1 MKNIYK
7 FFSSIFIL
15 VLLIGCAEDFSDNN
29 EFAKNV
35 VPPSNVSATFDITQD
50 NTGLV
55 TITPTGENAISFI
68 VDYGDGSAVSSSIKT
83 GGSVQH
89 TFKEGN
95 HTLKITATGLNNLT
109 TTSDVPLVVSFNAP
123 ENLQVTIENDAVVS
137 KKVNVTATAD
147 WATVFDLISGEA
159 GADPVTANIGEIAS
173 FTYKEAGTY
182 TIKVVARGAA
192 IATTELSQE
201 FEVTAILAP
210 TVSAPTQPDRP
221 ASTVLSIFSDKY
233 NDIVGT
239 DFYPW
244 WWQSTQYEEYDLDG
258 DKMIKYSKMN
268 YQGVQ
273 FAAAQDVSNMEYMHI
288 DVWTASP
295 EFENLEISLISAS
308 NGEKPVLAKLNQDQ
322 WTSFD
327 IPLTDWTS
335 QGLTIADMHQLKFA
349 INPYIGDGAGVV
361 FLDNIYF
368 WKENSVELPIKFDNE
383 EMFEEKGGFK
393 FELSKDP
400 DDSSNNTG
408 KITTSGEWWDTAE
421 ITMDVPIEIVS
432 GSDNNVSVRFYSPD
446 DSEHR
451 LMMKLENKDDPN
463 GSEYVEMSKTVN
475 SKGWHNLTYDWST
488 ITQQAY
494 PNNNSAFDGTGS
506 FERLVFFVDA
516 GDPNWGSGGTY
527 GAAGLEFHLD
537 DIIKGVPV
545 TSSQALFDDFEGS
558 GTITWVEDNAG
569 ANVVDNPYG
578 SGKVLKY
585 EDTGAQYAN
594 IRFDLAADH
603 SKKFDLNANDIFS
616 FKIYIPSNGITGT
629 SPNQISV
636 KLQDGNPATNNNQPW
651 VGQFEVVK
659 KLELD
664 KWQNVYVDFSAVA
677 NETKFSRI
685 VFQVNGENN
694 YDSVTAY
701 VDDFYYEAP
710 QSHDDFEGNG
720 NIAKWED
727 ELEDMQIIDN
737 PVKGTINNSD
747 KVLIYHD
754 KGGQFY
760 ANIRYYLASDNS
772 VSFDL
777 TNANKITL
785 DVYMTSSDL
794 TGSQDNKLWL
804 KLQNGNKSE
813 PWVGQITA
821 EKAVELDKWQRL
833 TFDFS
838 DQSSAT
844 EFTRMLVQFN
854 GEANNDQVKAYIDN
868 VFIHR

>member
-55 TITPTGENAISFI
+55 TITPTGENAISFV

-137 KKVNVTATAD
+137 KKVNVTANAD

-210 TVSAPTQPDRP
+210 TVSAPAQPDRP

-327 IPLTDWTS
+327 IPLSDWTS

-383 EMFEEKGGFK
+383 
-393 FELSKDP
+393 
-400 DDSSNNTG
+400 
-408 KITTSGEWWDTAE
+408 
-421 ITMDVPIEIVS
+421 
-432 GSDNNVSVRFYSPD
+432 
-446 DSEHR
+446 
-451 LMMKLENKDDPN
+451 
-463 GSEYVEMSKTVN
+463 
-475 SKGWHNLTYDWST
+475 
-488 ITQQAY
+488 
-494 PNNNSAFDGTGS
+494 
-506 FERLVFFVDA
+506 
-516 GDPNWGSGGTY
+516 
-527 GAAGLEFHLD
+527 
-537 DIIKGVPV
+537 
-545 TSSQALFDDFEGS
+545 
-558 GTITWVEDNAG
+558 
-569 ANVVDNPYG
+569 
-578 SGKVLKY
+578 
-585 EDTGAQYAN
+585 
-594 IRFDLAADH
+594 
-603 SKKFDLNANDIFS
+603 
-616 FKIYIPSNGITGT
+616 
-629 SPNQISV
+629 
-636 KLQDGNPATNNNQPW
+636 
-651 VGQFEVVK
+651 
-659 KLELD
+659 
-664 KWQNVYVDFSAVA
+664 
-677 NETKFSRI
+677 
-685 VFQVNGENN
+685 
-694 YDSVTAY
+694 
-701 VDDFYYEAP
+701 
-710 QSHDDFEGNG
+710 
-720 NIAKWED
+720 
-727 ELEDMQIIDN
+727 
-737 PVKGTINNSD
+737 
-747 KVLIYHD
+747 
-754 KGGQFY
+754 
-760 ANIRYYLASDNS
+760 
-772 VSFDL
+772 
-777 TNANKITL
+777 
-785 DVYMTSSDL
+785 
-794 TGSQDNKLWL
+794 
-804 KLQNGNKSE
+804 
-813 PWVGQITA
+813 
-821 EKAVELDKWQRL
+821 
-833 TFDFS
+833 
-838 DQSSAT
+838 DQ
-844 EFTRMLVQFN
+844 
-854 GEANNDQVKAYIDN
+854 KC
-868 VFIHR
+868 H